1 MQRIKENKKID
12 EFFNLNL
19 TLLRLSAI
27 LMLGKLNGVKK
38 KVASTQGERRRW
50 KMKTFNMKKG
60 CLALLMT
67 AGLALALNAQD
78 SVNDDIKFH
87 VVPVA
92 EFRMLQIEGDNY
104 LFSPSGSLQ
113 FMMEKAEDSTSNMPD
128 LITGRMSYSQDI
140 FSRGIEGYD
149 ERNFHKIGLF
159 GKVVSGR
166 NSFLLKIDSRGANP
180 FESYRNFEGLLMYG
194 RKLVDTDSI
203 SLVLGGGL
211 AATDTGIK
219 IKDFDVFVVPLPM
232 LYFTYSGEWFTAEFE
247 WIGLPDAR
255 FVLFPKS
262 MFRIKGE
269 ASFAGFDLPVD
280 INFDTALCCYPIKEG
295 PFKDYFS
302 ISAGISHNVDKFRI
316 DMDNSAK
323 YNYFSAYGEV
333 SATAIG
339 VRAGYAFAGER
350 MISSA
355 GVRTK
360 GDYDGGFY
368 LLIHG
373 MYKF

>member
-1 MQRIKENKKID
+1 
-12 EFFNLNL
+12 
-19 TLLRLSAI
+19 
-27 LMLGKLNGVKK
+27 
-38 KVASTQGERRRW
+38 
-50 KMKTFNMKKG
+50 MKRFNMKKG
-60 CLALLMT
+60 WLFLLMT
-67 AGLALALNAQD
+67 AVSILGLNAQD
-78 SVNDDIKFH
+78 SGNEDIQFH

-113 FMMEKAEDSTSNMPD
+113 FMIEKGEDSSSKMPD
-128 LITGRMSYSQDI
+128 LITSRISYSQDI
-140 FSRGIEGYD
+140 FTRGIEGYD

-159 GKVVSGR
+159 GKVVSGK
-166 NSFLLKIDSRGANP
+166 NSFLLKIDGRGANP

-194 RKLVDTDSI
+194 RKLIDTDSI

-219 IKDFDVFVVPLPM
+219 IKDIDILVVPLPM
-232 LYFTYSGEWFTAEFE
+232 LYFSYSGEYFSTDFE

-255 FVLFPKS
+255 FVVFPNS

-323 YNYFSAYGEV
+323 YNYFCAYGEV

-350 MISSA
+350 MISSY
-355 GVRTK
+355 GERTK
-360 GDYDGGFY
+360 ESYDGGFY
-368 LLIHG
+368 LAIHG